1 MMRLSGM
8 NSFAIFGRFTFVRSP
23 EHGGDAVS
31 GGGWPSD
38 PTRATDA
45 IDDAIGDDQGGRGNT
60 PGVGVPGTKTNPV
73 GAFRDA
79 IEARAREI
87 WEEEGRPEGRAEEHW
102 LRAEAELG
110 QRSS

>member
-1 MMRLSGM
+1 MFF
-8 NSFAIFGRFTFVRSP
+8 FAP
-23 EHGGDAVS
+23 EHGGDAVT
-31 GGGWPSD
+31 GGGHPDNVSPPAAEAISD
-38 PTRATDA
+38 ALG
-45 IDDAIGDDQGGRGNT
+45 IDQPAHGQT

-87 WEEEGRPEGRAEEHW
+87 WMEEGRPEGRAEEHW

-110 QRSS
+110 QRNS